1 VIFNLN
7 KKIVLKGILLIFLII
22 LPFSLSDITDDITPQ
37 KITSDLRFY
46 EINTCSISLNEFLVK
61 NPNVIYQDHYKI
73 RYNNFSSMKCFGQ
86 ITGIDQ
92 IDNIFYIS
100 IGTNSILNMFIQS
113 VFWFIILSFI
123 PVNRF
128 QKLKITDFISI
139 ISTGLIVITLIYSE
153 KRFYQNAFFE
163 LELTDRTSFLHLFI
177 YLLTIIYFGFQIIA
191 SRSNQIINYIP
202 YGFLLIG
209 VFSGFNLYFLT
220 LFLCSFGIK
229 TFINN
234 IKIRKSFSIIN
245 ILILFWSYSALGMFY
260 YLKPDK
266 VRGLSHGDYNF
277 LSVLSWSYLIIFS
290 ILGLYTFIANN
301 HSDIN
306 WIQLR
311 NSFLNSASILI
322 ILGYLGSSMPYVNFI
337 NYYFFGLNK
346 YGTDNQNLFSTDIW
360 GENLAWRGFF
370 PSAET
375 VGEFFALGLLIVFL
389 YRKTKLNIHLFM
401 GVVASLIGL
410 YASNNKAALIGL
422 VLCIILKFK
431 KERDFNIQKSL
442 ILFFPVII
450 LLLYFIRIENIM
462 YSLDFTSGKMIGM
475 AQAYALDYNLSS
487 SVIFFSEIENKN
499 IFIRSFFLVFGLIAF
514 LINRSEL
521 WGIFF
526 ARYNPS
532 ISELL
537 FGTGPFVL
545 SNHYSEIDIFSKRV
559 STGSDLGFLL
569 PHSSLLLLLIFTG
582 LIGVI
587 IILAL
592 IIFLLLKVKSLDYNL
607 YLIGFFICLNLLKSD
622 SILYYPSMTLYF
634 LFFVLINKKISKT

>member
-1 VIFNLN
+1 MILNLN
-7 KKIVLKGILLIFLII
+7 KKILLKGILLIFLIV
-22 LPFSLSDITDDITPQ
+22 LPFSLSDVTDDITPQ

-73 RYNNFSSMKCFGQ
+73 RYNNFSSIKCFGK
-86 ITGIDQ
+86 ITGVDQ
-92 IDNIFYIS
+92 IDNTFYIS

-113 VFWFIILSFI
+113 LFWLMIISLI

-139 ISTGLIVITLIYSE
+139 ISTGLITITLIYSE
-153 KRFYQNAFFE
+153 QRFYQNAFFE
-163 LELTDRTSFLHLFI
+163 LELTDRTSFIHLFI

-191 SRSNQIINYIP
+191 SRSNQIINYVP

-209 VFSGFNLYFLT
+209 VFSGFNLYFLSL
-220 LFLCSFGIK
+220 LFCSFGIK
-229 TFINN
+229 TLINN
-234 IKIRKSFSIIN
+234 LQIRKSFSIFN
-245 ILILFWSYSALGMFY
+245 ILILFWSYSAIGMFY

-266 VRGLSHGDYNF
+266 IRGLSHADYNF

-290 ILGLYTFIANN
+290 ILGLYAFIANK

-306 WIQLR
+306 WLQLR
-311 NSFLNSASILI
+311 NNFLNSASILI

-346 YGTDNQNLFSTDIW
+346 YGTDNQNIFSTDIW
-360 GENLAWRGFF
+360 GETQAWRGFF

-375 VGEFFALGLLIVFL
+375 IGEFFALGLLLVFL
-389 YRKTKLNIHLFM
+389 YRNKKLNIQLFT
-401 GVVASLIGL
+401 GVIACLIGL

-431 KERDFNIQKSL
+431 KEKGLNIQKSL
-442 ILFFPVII
+442 ILFLPVIV
-450 LLLYFIRIENIM
+450 LLLYFIRLENIM
-462 YSLDFTSGKMIGM
+462 YSLDFSSGKMIGM

-487 SVIFFSEIENKN
+487 SVIFFSEIENNN
-499 IFIRSFFLVFGLIAF
+499 IFFRGFFLVFGLMAF

-526 ARYNPS
+526 SRYNPS
-532 ISELL
+532 MSELL

-559 STGSDLGFLL
+559 STGTDLGFLL
-569 PHSSLLLLLIFTG
+569 PHSSLLLLVIFTG
-582 LIGVI
+582 LIGI
-587 IILAL
+587 ISILSL
-592 IIFLLLKVKSLDYNL
+592 IIFLLYKVKDVDYNL
-607 YLIGFFICLNLLKSD
+607 YIVGLFICLNLLKSD
-622 SILYYPSMTLYF
+622 SILYFSSFSLYF
-634 LFFVLINKKISKT
+634 LFFVLINKKISKK

>member
-1 VIFNLN
+1 M
-7 KKIVLKGILLIFLII
+7 
-22 LPFSLSDITDDITPQ
+22 DDITPQ

-46 EINTCSISLNEFLVK
+46 EINTCSISLNEFIVN

-73 RYNNFSSMKCFGQ
+73 RYNDISSMKCFGQ

-100 IGTNSILNMFIQS
+100 VGTNSILNMFIQS
-113 VFWFIILSFI
+113 VFWLMILSFI
-123 PVNRF
+123 PVNKY

-139 ISTGLIVITLIYSE
+139 ISSSLIVITLIYSE

-177 YLLTIIYFGFQIIA
+177 YLLTIIYFGFQIIV
-191 SRSNQIINYIP
+191 SRSNQIINYMP

-209 VFSGFNLYFLT
+209 VFSGFNLYFLS
-220 LFLCSFGIK
+220 LFFCSFGIK

-234 IKIRKSFSIIN
+234 LKIRKSFSILN
-245 ILILFWSYSALGMFY
+245 ILIIFWSYSAIGMFY

-266 VRGLSHGDYNF
+266 IRGLSHADYNF
-277 LSVLSWSYLIIFS
+277 LSVLSWSYLITFS
-290 ILGLYTFIANN
+290 ILGIYTFIANK

-311 NSFLNSASILI
+311 NNFLNSASILI
-322 ILGYLGSSMPYVNFI
+322 TLGYLSSSMPYLNFI

-346 YGTDNQNLFSTDIW
+346 YGTENQNLFSKDIW
-360 GENLAWRGFF
+360 GENQAWRGIF

-375 VGEFFALGLLIVFL
+375 VGEFFALGLLLVFL
-389 YRKTKLNIHLFM
+389 YRKRKLNVQLFI

-410 YASNNKAALIGL
+410 YASNNKAALVSL

-431 KERDFNIQKSL
+431 KERNFNLQKS
-442 ILFFPVII
+442 IFLFLPVIA
-450 LLLYFIRIENIM
+450 LLIYFIRVDNIL
-462 YSLDFTSGKMIGM
+462 YSLDFSSGKMINM
-475 AQAYALDYNLSS
+475 AEAYALDYNLSS
-487 SVIFFSEIENKN
+487 TVIFFSEIENKN

-545 SNHYSEIDIFSKRV
+545 SNHYSEIDIFSKKI

-582 LIGVI
+582 LIGVL
-587 IILAL
+587 IILVL
-592 IIFLLLKVKSLDYNL
+592 ITFLLLKVKDFDYNL
-607 YLIGFFICLNLLKSD
+607 YLIGIFICLNLLKSD
-622 SILYYPSMTLYF
+622 SILYYPSLNLYF
-634 LFFVLINKKISKT
+634 LFFVLIYKKISKT

>member
-1 VIFNLN
+1 VILNLN
-7 KKIVLKGILLIFLII
+7 KKILLKGILLIFLIV
-22 LPFSLSDITDDITPQ
+22 LPFSLSDVTDDITPQ

-73 RYNNFSSMKCFGQ
+73 RYNNFSSIKCFGQ
-86 ITGIDQ
+86 ITGVDQ
-92 IDNIFYIS
+92 IDNTFYIS

-113 VFWFIILSFI
+113 LFWLMIISLI

-128 QKLKITDFISI
+128 HKLKITDFISI
-139 ISTGLIVITLIYSE
+139 ISTGLITITLIYSE
-153 KRFYQNAFFE
+153 QRFYQNAFFE
-163 LELTDRTSFLHLFI
+163 LELTDRTSFIHLFI

-209 VFSGFNLYFLT
+209 VFSGFNLYFLSL
-220 LFLCSFGIK
+220 LFCSFGIK
-229 TFINN
+229 TLINN
-234 IKIRKSFSIIN
+234 LKIRKSFSILN
-245 ILILFWSYSALGMFY
+245 VLILFWSYSAIGMFY

-266 VRGLSHGDYNF
+266 IRGLSHADYNF

-290 ILGLYTFIANN
+290 ILGLYSFIANK
-301 HSDIN
+301 HSHIN
-306 WIQLR
+306 WLQLR
-311 NSFLNSASILI
+311 NNFLNSASILI

-360 GENLAWRGFF
+360 GETQAWRGFF

-375 VGEFFALGLLIVFL
+375 IGEFFALGLLLVFL
-389 YRKTKLNIHLFM
+389 YRNKKLNFQLFM
-401 GVVASLIGL
+401 GVIACLIGL

-431 KERDFNIQKSL
+431 KEKGLNIQKSL
-442 ILFFPVII
+442 ILFLPVIV
-450 LLLYFIRIENIM
+450 LLLYFIRLENIM
-462 YSLDFTSGKMIGM
+462 YSLDFSSGKMIGM

-487 SVIFFSEIENKN
+487 SVIFFSEIENNN
-499 IFIRSFFLVFGLIAF
+499 IFIRGFFLVFGLVAF

-526 ARYNPS
+526 SRYNPS
-532 ISELL
+532 MSELL

-559 STGSDLGFLL
+559 STGTDLGFLL
-569 PHSSLLLLLIFTG
+569 PHSSLLLLVIFTG
-582 LIGVI
+582 LIGI
-587 IILAL
+587 ISILSL
-592 IIFLLLKVKSLDYNL
+592 IIFLLYKVKDVDYNL
-607 YLIGFFICLNLLKSD
+607 YIVGLFICLNLLKSD
-622 SILYYPSMTLYF
+622 SILYFSSFSLYF
-634 LFFVLINKKISKT
+634 LFFVLINKKISKK

>member
-1 VIFNLN
+1 
-7 KKIVLKGILLIFLII
+7 
-22 LPFSLSDITDDITPQ
+22 
-37 KITSDLRFY
+37 
-46 EINTCSISLNEFLVK
+46 
-61 NPNVIYQDHYKI
+61 
-73 RYNNFSSMKCFGQ
+73 
-86 ITGIDQ
+86 
-92 IDNIFYIS
+92 
-100 IGTNSILNMFIQS
+100 MFIQS
-113 VFWFIILSFI
+113 VFWLMILSFI
-123 PVNRF
+123 PIDRF

-177 YLLTIIYFGFQIIA
+177 YLLTIIYFVFQIIA

-209 VFSGFNLYFLT
+209 VFSGFNFYFLS

-234 IKIRKSFSIIN
+234 FKIRKSFSILN
-245 ILILFWSYSALGMFY
+245 ILILFWSYSAVGMFY

-266 VRGLSHGDYNF
+266 IRGLSHGDYNF
-277 LSVLSWSYLIIFS
+277 LSILSWSYLIIFS
-290 ILGLYTFIANN
+290 ILGLYAFIANK
-301 HSDIN
+301 HSDVN
-306 WIQLR
+306 WLQLR
-311 NSFLNSASILI
+311 SSFLNSALILI

-346 YGTDNQNLFSTDIW
+346 YGTDNQNLFSTNIW
-360 GENLAWRGFF
+360 GENQAWRGFF

-375 VGEFFALGLLIVFL
+375 VGEFFALGLLLLFL
-389 YRKTKLNIHLFM
+389 YKKTKLNIQLFM
-401 GVVASLIGL
+401 GVTASLIGL
-410 YASNNKAALIGL
+410 YASNNKAALISL

-431 KERDFNIQKSL
+431 KEKDFDIQKSL
-442 ILFFPVII
+442 ILFLPVIV

-462 YSLDFTSGKMIGM
+462 YSLDFSTGKMIGM
-475 AQAYALDYNLSS
+475 AQAYSLDYNLSS

-499 IFIRSFFLVFGLIAF
+499 IFIRNFFLVFGLLAF

-526 ARYNPS
+526 SRYNPS

-545 SNHYSEIDIFSKRV
+545 SNHYSEIDILSKRV
-559 STGSDLGFLL
+559 STGTDLGFLL

-582 LIGVI
+582 LIGVTVT
-587 IILAL
+587 LAL
-592 IIFLLLKVKSLDYNL
+592 IIFLLNKVKDLDYNL
-607 YLIGFFICLNLLKSD
+607 YLLGLFICLNLLKSD
-622 SILYYPSMTLYF
+622 SILYFPSLTLYF
-634 LFFVLINKKISKT
+634 LFFVLIGKKVRKT

>member
-1 VIFNLN
+1 MILNLN
-7 KKIVLKGILLIFLII
+7 KKILLKGILLIFLIV
-22 LPFSLSDITDDITPQ
+22 LPFSLSDVTDDITPQ

-73 RYNNFSSMKCFGQ
+73 RYNNFSSIKCFGQ
-86 ITGIDQ
+86 ITGVDQ
-92 IDNIFYIS
+92 IDDTFYIS

-113 VFWFIILSFI
+113 LFWLVIISLI
-123 PVNRF
+123 PVNKF

-139 ISTGLIVITLIYSE
+139 ISTGLITITLIYSE
-153 KRFYQNAFFE
+153 QRFYQNAFFE
-163 LELTDRTSFLHLFI
+163 LELTDRTSFIHLFI

-209 VFSGFNLYFLT
+209 VFSGFNLYFLSL
-220 LFLCSFGIK
+220 LFCSFGIK
-229 TFINN
+229 MLINN
-234 IKIRKSFSIIN
+234 LKIRKSFSILN
-245 ILILFWSYSALGMFY
+245 VLILFWSYSAIGMFY

-266 VRGLSHGDYNF
+266 IRGLSHADYNF
-277 LSVLSWSYLIIFS
+277 LSVLSWSYFIIFS
-290 ILGLYTFIANN
+290 ILGLYSFIDNK
-301 HSDIN
+301 HSHIN
-306 WIQLR
+306 WLQLR
-311 NSFLNSASILI
+311 NNFLNSASILI

-346 YGTDNQNLFSTDIW
+346 YGTDNQNLFSTDSW
-360 GENLAWRGFF
+360 GETQAWRGFF

-375 VGEFFALGLLIVFL
+375 IGEFFALGLLLVFL
-389 YRKTKLNIHLFM
+389 YRNKKLNFQLFM
-401 GVVASLIGL
+401 GVIACLIGL

-431 KERDFNIQKSL
+431 KEKGLNIQKSL
-442 ILFFPVII
+442 ILFIPVIV
-450 LLLYFIRIENIM
+450 LLLYFIRLENIM
-462 YSLDFTSGKMIGM
+462 YSLDFSSGKMIGM

-487 SVIFFSEIENKN
+487 SVIFFSEIENNN
-499 IFIRSFFLVFGLIAF
+499 IFIRGFFLVFGLVAF

-526 ARYNPS
+526 SRYNPS
-532 ISELL
+532 MSELL

-559 STGSDLGFLL
+559 STGTDLGFLL
-569 PHSSLLLLLIFTG
+569 PHSSLLLLVIFTG
-582 LIGVI
+582 LIGI
-587 IILAL
+587 ISILSL
-592 IIFLLLKVKSLDYNL
+592 IIFLLYKVKDVDYNL
-607 YLIGFFICLNLLKSD
+607 YIVGLFICLNLLKSD
-622 SILYYPSMTLYF
+622 SILYFSSFSLYF
-634 LFFVLINKKISKT
+634 LFFVLINKKISKK

>member
-1 VIFNLN
+1 MILNLN
-7 KKIVLKGILLIFLII
+7 KKILLKGILLIFLIV
-22 LPFSLSDITDDITPQ
+22 LPFSLSDVTDDITPQ

-73 RYNNFSSMKCFGQ
+73 RYNNFSSIKCFGQ
-86 ITGIDQ
+86 ITGVDQ
-92 IDNIFYIS
+92 IDNTFYIS

-113 VFWFIILSFI
+113 LFWLMIISLI

-128 QKLKITDFISI
+128 HKLKITDFISI
-139 ISTGLIVITLIYSE
+139 ISTGLITITLIYSE
-153 KRFYQNAFFE
+153 QRFYQNAFFE
-163 LELTDRTSFLHLFI
+163 LELTDRTSFIHLFI

-209 VFSGFNLYFLT
+209 VFSGFNLYFLSL
-220 LFLCSFGIK
+220 LFCSFGIK
-229 TFINN
+229 MLINN
-234 IKIRKSFSIIN
+234 LKIRKSFSILN
-245 ILILFWSYSALGMFY
+245 VLILFWSYSAIGMFY

-266 VRGLSHGDYNF
+266 IRGLSHADYNF
-277 LSVLSWSYLIIFS
+277 LSVLSWSYFIIFS
-290 ILGLYTFIANN
+290 ILGLYSFIDNK
-301 HSDIN
+301 HSHIN
-306 WIQLR
+306 WLQLR
-311 NSFLNSASILI
+311 NNFLNSASILI

-346 YGTDNQNLFSTDIW
+346 YGTDNQNLFSTDSW
-360 GENLAWRGFF
+360 GETQAWRGFF

-375 VGEFFALGLLIVFL
+375 IGEFFALGLLLVFL
-389 YRKTKLNIHLFM
+389 YRNKKLNFQLFM
-401 GVVASLIGL
+401 GVIACLIGL

-431 KERDFNIQKSL
+431 KEKGLNIQKSL
-442 ILFFPVII
+442 ILFIPVIV
-450 LLLYFIRIENIM
+450 LLLYFIRLENIM
-462 YSLDFTSGKMIGM
+462 YSLDFSSGKMIGM

-487 SVIFFSEIENKN
+487 SVIFFSEIENNN
-499 IFIRSFFLVFGLIAF
+499 IFIRGFFLVFGLVAF

-526 ARYNPS
+526 SRYNPS
-532 ISELL
+532 MSELL

-559 STGSDLGFLL
+559 STGTDLGFLL
-569 PHSSLLLLLIFTG
+569 PHSSLLLLVIFTG
-582 LIGVI
+582 LIGI
-587 IILAL
+587 ISILSL
-592 IIFLLLKVKSLDYNL
+592 IIFLLYKVKDVDYNL
-607 YLIGFFICLNLLKSD
+607 YIVGLFICLNLLKSD
-622 SILYYPSMTLYF
+622 SILYFSSFSLYF
-634 LFFVLINKKISKT
+634 LFFVLINKKISKK